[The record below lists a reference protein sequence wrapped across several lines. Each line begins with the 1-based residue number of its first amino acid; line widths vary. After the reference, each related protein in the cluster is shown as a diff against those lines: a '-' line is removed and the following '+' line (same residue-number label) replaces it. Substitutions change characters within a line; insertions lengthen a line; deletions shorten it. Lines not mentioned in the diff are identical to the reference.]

1 MAAEALNVT
10 LAGIDNLRGDLIV
23 VTEYHAKYNSEE
35 DLYEVFVPAGTMLTE
50 KFKPESY
57 YDIFLHTYVV
67 PFEEEQND
75 ENRFKFVVSK
85 VGRYDGRSMHLFGD
99 IAKDG
104 MIPNNLEMVL
114 SRVRKT
120 LGI

>member
-1 MAAEALNVT
+1 MAADSLNVT
-10 LAGIDNLRGDLIV
+10 LAGIDDLRNDLIV
-23 VTEYHAKYNSEE
+23 VTEYHAKYNAED

-67 PFEEEQND
+67 PFEEEED
-75 ENRFKFVVSK
+75 DSKRFKFVVSK
-85 VGRYDGRSMHLFGD
+85 VGRFDGRSMHLFPD
-99 IAKDG
+99 AEKG
-104 MIPNNLEMVL
+104 MIPNNLELVL
-114 SRVRKT
+114 SRVRKS